1 MEPDRLIRA
10 LQMMIDGGKR
20 GVAEA
25 SLGSANVLYLAL
37 KHLEH
42 QYLVDEGER
51 QHTFLAIEEPEAH
64 LHPHLQRLIY
74 RNYLQTRDD
83 AQAGPGPRSIL
94 LTTHSPNVASVAPL
108 ANVVVLRQ
116 IADEGHTVGRS
127 LKGIKLDTSDREDL
141 ERYIDVTRGE
151 LFFSKGVILV
161 EGDAEKFL
169 LPTLAKLYDES
180 LDFDAMG
187 ITVCSIAGTNFA
199 PYVQLLGPKGLD
211 IPFVVLTDFDP
222 KKEDASQE
230 DADPDDAGV
239 TDSYGKN
246 RVVNQIMQ
254 HLLDE
259 EVWEETNYAEVLKLA
274 PHYGVFL
281 NEFTFEIDV
290 FKAGA
295 EDHFLAAIKGLT
307 TNKKMHA
314 RFASLATD
322 PDSLDPSQF
331 LKDIDSIGKGRMA
344 QRLAA
349 VLMKEDVDVCPEYIE
364 SALNYLKAKLG

>member
-1 MEPDRLIRA
+1 M
-10 LQMMIDGGKR
+10 
-20 GVAEA
+20 
-25 SLGSANVLYLAL
+25 
-37 KHLEH
+37 
-42 QYLVDEGER
+42 DEGER

-83 AQAGPGPRSIL
+83 VQTGPGPRSIL

-108 ANVVVLRQ
+108 ANMVVLRQ
-116 IADEGHTVGRS
+116 VVAEGHTVGRS
-127 LKGIKLDTSDREDL
+127 LSDIKLEACDREDL

-151 LFFSKGVILV
+151 LFFSKAVILV
-161 EGDAEKFL
+161 EGDAERFL
-169 LPTLAKLYDES
+169 LPTLAKLYDDT

-187 ITVCSIAGTNFA
+187 ITICSIAGTNFA
-199 PYVQLLGPKGLD
+199 PYVKLLGPKGLD

-222 KKEDASQE
+222 KDEAVSQE

-239 TDSYGKN
+239 TDSYGEN

-254 HLLDE
+254 HILDE
-259 EVWEETNYAEVLKLA
+259 NVWEESDFAQVIKLA
-274 PHYGVFL
+274 SRHGIFL
-281 NEFTFEIDV
+281 NEFTFEIDL

-295 EDHFLAAIKGLT
+295 EAQFLKAVKKLT
-307 TNKKMHA
+307 TNKKMHT
-314 RFASLATD
+314 RFVVLSNN
-322 PDSLDPSQF
+322 PDSLAPSQF

-349 VLMKEDVDVCPEYIE
+349 VLMEESVDVCPAYIK